1 MSLVF
6 YLARDWRFF
15 ATYHFW
21 VSLMV
26 GCLVYVVER
35 NLCVVD
41 LQSNT
46 KYVFFNLLFANPQR
60 QGSSLYAYLHM
71 DYILCTM
78 QVNFRLFFE

>member
-1 MSLVF
+1 MSSGF
-6 YLARDWRFF
+6 FIWPEIGDFF

-46 KYVFFNLLFANPQR
+46 KYMFFNFLFANPQR
-60 QGSSLYAYLHM
+60 QGKLIIRISTYGLYTVYNA
-71 DYILCTM
+71 T
-78 QVNFRLFFE
+78 